1 LRKRKWKILSIKN
14 FVTKH
19 VFGYQQTTSE
29 EVTSS
34 RAAENQIKTPSTKQH
49 RQSDRD
55 ISDDDDDDNDDDDN
69 DDDDQTFLGS
79 WRKIGKSE
87 KEKPTIKPANG
98 QINEKT
104 TEQEDKRTKE
114 RTTKR
119 DHERAKNK
127 MREELFG
134 SKPEVGT
141 IWKFISSLENLSLCA
156 SDLNVV
162 VFCCLLPWLRQLWR

>member
-1 LRKRKWKILSIKN
+1 M
-14 FVTKH
+14 
-19 VFGYQQTTSE
+19 G
-29 EVTSS
+29 
-34 RAAENQIKTPSTKQH
+34 
-49 RQSDRD
+49 
-55 ISDDDDDDNDDDDN
+55 DDNDDDNDDEDN
-69 DDDDQTFLGS
+69 DDNDQTFLGS
-79 WRKIGKSE
+79 WRKMGKPE
-87 KEKPTIKPANG
+87 KEKLKFKPANG
-98 QINEKT
+98 QINEKI

-114 RTTKR
+114 RITKR